1 VAFGQLR
8 VLVGRLVLIE
18 GELRAA
24 AQRVLEVL
32 AALSAHGLCCSDK
45 ASRLGPFLWLNAV
58 DLPD

>member
-1 VAFGQLR
+1 
-8 VLVGRLVLIE
+8 VLIE